1 MILFLCQLTTSN
13 NLSSETR
20 GWILLVLGIIGAFIS
35 IRTFINANNQRRLE
49 NTFKTL
55 DFIRKHISEEQ
66 INTFADLF
74 HANNECK
81 GVKYNEFVFDDG
93 RKDTIEFMFSEGG
106 CGNGDIHNMIE
117 LFNMLSPTFDKIDLK
132 LVWYEYGQIMS
143 GIYKWTKYLEDEN
156 KDEFDL
162 SFLKEFNRFMEN
174 RKTEYDNYSTK
185 YYVYIE

>member
-1 MILFLCQLTTSN
+1 MIMCCDQTPI
-13 NLSSETR
+13 SSFDSEEIR
-20 GWILLVLGIIGAFIS
+20 GWIILAFALIGAFIS
-35 IRTFINANNQRRLE
+35 IKTFINSVSQRRLE

-55 DFIRKHISEEQ
+55 EFLRKHISDKQ
-66 INTFADLF
+66 INSFKDLF
-74 HANNECK
+74 HANNELK
-81 GVKYNEFVFDDG
+81 GVKYNEFVFVDG

-117 LFNMLSPTFDKIDLK
+117 LFNVVCPTFDKIDLK

-156 KDEFDL
+156 KSKFDL
-162 SFLKEFNRFMEN
+162 SFFKEFNDFMKNKKKKYEH
-174 RKTEYDNYSTK
+174 YSLK